1 MRVSKYEMDGHA
13 NANENAKLQ
22 FFLKNKASFAV
33 CCCFSWNSHVHIQQ
47 DEGLMTN
54 KFAQSLKTIQLYIKW
69 RVSGMDMSTYILL

>member
-47 DEGLMTN
+47 DEGLMIN
-54 KFAQSLKTIQLYIKW
+54 HNHSKPYNYISNGECLEW
-69 RVSGMDMSTYILL
+69 TCLHISSYN

>member
-22 FFLKNKASFAV
+22 FFLV

-47 DEGLMTN
+47 DEGLMIN

-69 RVSGMDMSTYILL
+69 RVSGMDMSTHILL